1 MGRVTQRVDASALD
15 GLAERPPRAALAFT
29 RGEAVEAVPIAL
41 HRDGEKIWI
50 GIDRNLPVGDATPLP
65 AVVLIDDGRYW
76 FELRGLTWR
85 GGLVPSAVH
94 PSALSTELRWFEF
107 LIEAR
112 VAWDYATLHE
122 ERSNATG

>member
-1 MGRVTQRVDASALD
+1 MARVTQRVDASSLD
-15 GLAERPPRAALAFT
+15 GLTGRPPRAAIAFT

-50 GIDRNLPVGDATPLP
+50 GIDRDLPVDDATPLP

-85 GGLVPSAVH
+85 GRLVPIAVH
-94 PSALSTELRWFEF
+94 PSTLSTELRWFEF
-107 LIEAR
+107 LTEAR
-112 VAWDYATLHE
+112 VAWDYAKLHE
-122 ERSNATG
+122 ESSNATG